1 MSQAATPH
9 GHPVT
14 GARVCSIVAFV
25 LAAIAVLFFPII
37 FGLGAIILGVVGY
50 AMGDRVLG
58 KWAIAAGLAGTVLGF
73 LLAYLVLT

>member
-9 GHPVT
+9 SHPVT
-14 GARVCSIVAFV
+14 AARVCSIVAFV

-37 FGLGAIILGVVGY
+37 FGPGAIILGVIGY
-50 AMGDRVLG
+50 TTGDRVLG
-58 KWAIAAGLAGTVLGF
+58 KWAIVAGVAGTILGF